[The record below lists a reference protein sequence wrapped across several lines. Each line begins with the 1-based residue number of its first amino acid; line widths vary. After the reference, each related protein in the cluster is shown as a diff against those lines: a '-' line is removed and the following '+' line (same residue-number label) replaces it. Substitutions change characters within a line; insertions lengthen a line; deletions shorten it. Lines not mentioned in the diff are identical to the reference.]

1 MEKNKGKIIEKMK
14 DYKGITLLALAVT
27 IVVLLILT
35 SIGIK
40 LALGNNGIIGE
51 AKNAKEQA
59 EIDEE
64 KGIVKRATTV
74 SLIRSKGSKVEQDT
88 LEKALN
94 DETGEGKTEV
104 SDVGDVFEIVF
115 IDSNRYYEVDREGNI
130 SDVNEIIKDNYA
142 GDITKGGRCDGSEEK
157 PYEISCIEDLVVLS
171 NLVDA
176 TGIKLENGTPVNV
189 TSIEDFDGKYI
200 ILTRNLNFKS
210 KYSYKDS
217 TRTDFGNLNDDDTD
231 GNALITEMTTG
242 TGFTSIGNYQRAFC
256 GHFDGR
262 GHTIANIYINSL
274 EGDKITRALFAL
286 IAENASISNLTITG
300 DIQTN
305 WHTGGIVAEGSN
317 GNNCIISNCIN
328 KANIIGYNMVG
339 GIAGRTIATIDNCK
353 NYGTIEITGRDYGSS
368 GTGGIVG
375 QIGEEIE
382 TIKVSKCEN
391 YGEIKGLNHIGGI
404 VGCAGGEIQIIDCT
418 NKGRVNSI
426 NNKSGVIDYNAGSG
440 GIVGRQ
446 QGSTLRITNSS
457 NMGEI
462 TDEYWYAGG
471 IIGRVGG
478 SNYNNTMNCYI
489 YNCYNFEKIKSSNIA
504 GGIVGSQGT
513 VVAQNYLY
521 IENSYNIGN
530 VKANKTGGIIGAIDY
545 RAETDTKTEIRNTY
559 YINEPSIGTGTLT
572 SGEATLKSVSEIKSQ
587 TFVDLLNSNIGTN
600 TDWKKWKLGNNGYPT
615 FED

>member
-1 MEKNKGKIIEKMK
+1 MEKNKCKVKMIIK
-14 DYKGITLLALAVT
+14 DARGITLLALAVT

-35 SIGIK
+35 SIGLK
-40 LALGNNGIIGE
+40 LALGNNDIIGE
-51 AKNAKEQA
+51 AKNAKELA

-74 SLIRSKGSKVEQDT
+74 SLIKSKGSKVEQDT
-88 LEKALN
+88 LEKALD

-104 SDVGDVFEIVF
+104 SNAGDFFEVAF
-115 IDSNRYYEVDREGNI
+115 VDSNRYYEVDSEGNI
-130 SDVNEIIKDNYA
+130 SDVNEIIKDNYV
-142 GDITKGGRCDGSEEK
+142 GDITKGGKCDGSKEK

-176 TGIKLENGTPVNV
+176 TGIKLENGVPVNV
-189 TSIEDFDGKYI
+189 TKIDNFDGKYI

-210 KYSYKDS
+210 KYSYDNY
-217 TRTDFGNLNDDDTD
+217 TRTDFGDLNEDDTD
-231 GNALITEMTTG
+231 GNMLMNEMTTG
-242 TGFTSIGNYQRAFC
+242 TGFTSIGSNEKAFY
-256 GHFDGR
+256 GNFDGK

-274 EGDKITRALFAL
+274 EGDKKNRALFAL
-286 IAENASISNLTITG
+286 IAGNASISNLTITG

-339 GIAGRTIATIDNCK
+339 GIVGRTIATIENCK
-353 NYGTIEITGRDYGSS
+353 NYGTIEITGNEYGSS
-368 GTGGIVG
+368 GTGGIIG
-375 QIGEEIE
+375 QIGEEVE
-382 TIKVSKCEN
+382 EIKVSKCEN

-426 NNKSGVIDYNAGSG
+426 NNKSGVVSYNVGSG

-446 QGSTLRITNSS
+446 QRNTLKIINSN

-478 SNYNNTMNCYI
+478 SNWDSTINCYI
-489 YNCYNFEKIKSSNIA
+489 YNCYNLENVKSSNTA
-504 GGIVGSQGT
+504 GGIVGCQGT

-530 VKANKTGGIIGAIDY
+530 VKANKIGSIIGVINY
-545 RAETDTKTEIRNTY
+545 ETRTDTKTEIKNTY
-559 YINEPSIGTGTLT
+559 YINEPIIGTGTLT
-572 SGEATLKSVSEIKSQ
+572 TGEATLKSVSEIKSQ

-615 FED
+615 FLD

>member
-14 DYKGITLLALAVT
+14 DNKGITLLALAVT

-115 IDSNRYYEVDREGNI
+115 IDSNRYYEVDSEGNI
-130 SDVNEIIKDNYA
+130 SDSNKITKDEYA

-171 NLVDA
+171 NITNG
-176 TGIKLENGTPVNV
+176 TGIKLENGVAVNI
-189 TSIEDFDGKYI
+189 TKGDTLEGKYI
-200 ILTRNLNFKS
+200 VLTRDLNFKS
-210 KYSYKDS
+210 KYSYDNYS
-217 TRTDFGNLNDDDTD
+217 RTDFGNLNNDDTD
-231 GNALITEMTTG
+231 GNMLMTEMTTG
-242 TGFTSIGNYQRAFC
+242 TGWIPIGQYQ
-256 GHFDGR
+256 GNFDGKE
-262 GHTIANIYINSL
+262 HTIANIYINSL
-274 EGDKITRALFAL
+274 EGDKETRALFAM
-286 IAENASISNLTITG
+286 IEGNASISNLTVTG
-300 DIQTN
+300 EIQTN
-305 WHTGGIVAEGSN
+305 WHTGGIVAEGIN

-339 GIAGRTIATIDNCK
+339 GIAGRNIATIDNCK

-375 QIGEEIE
+375 QTGEEIE

-404 VGCAGGEIQIIDCT
+404 VGNAGGEVQIIDCT
-418 NKGRVNSI
+418 NKGKVNST
-426 NNKSGVIDYNAGSG
+426 NNKSGVVSYNAGSG

-446 QGSTLRITNSS
+446 QGNTLKIINSN

-478 SNYNNTMNCYI
+478 SNWDSTINCYI
-489 YNCYNFEKIKSSNIA
+489 YNCYNFEKVKSSNIA

-513 VVAQNYLY
+513 VIAQNYLY

-530 VKANKTGGIIGAIDY
+530 VKANKAGGIIGAIDY

-600 TDWKKWKLGNNGYPT
+600 TDWKRWKLGEDGYPT